1 MAKAYQYPP
10 VKIRLDRARP
20 GEENF
25 VIVSVNTETYQIM
38 KGVDVGVPCEV
49 YAILRDQQADLLK
62 SDSYL
67 ETRSTLIK

>member
-25 VIVSVNTETYQIM
+25 VIVSVNTKTYQIM
-38 KGVDVGVPCEV
+38 KGVDVEVPYEV
-49 YAILRDQQADLLK
+49 YAILRDQQADLVK
-62 SDSYL
+62 SDSFL
-67 ETRSTLIK
+67 ENRSTLIK

>member
-1 MAKAYQYPP
+1 MSKAYQYPK

-25 VIVSVNTETYQIM
+25 EIVAVNTETYQIM
-38 KGVDVGVPCEV
+38 KGVDVEVPYEV

-62 SDSYL
+62 SDSFL
-67 ETRSTLIK
+67 ETKSTLIK

>member
-1 MAKAYQYPP
+1 MAKAYQYTP

-25 VIVSVNTETYQIM
+25 VIVAVNTETYQIM
-38 KGVDVGVPCEV
+38 KGVDVEVPYEV

>member
-25 VIVSVNTETYQIM
+25 VIVAVNTETYQIM
-38 KGVDVGVPCEV
+38 KGVDVEVPYEV

>member
-25 VIVSVNTETYQIM
+25 VIVAVNTETYQIM
-38 KGVDVGVPCEV
+38 KGVDVEVPYEV

-67 ETRSTLIK
+67 ENRSTIIK